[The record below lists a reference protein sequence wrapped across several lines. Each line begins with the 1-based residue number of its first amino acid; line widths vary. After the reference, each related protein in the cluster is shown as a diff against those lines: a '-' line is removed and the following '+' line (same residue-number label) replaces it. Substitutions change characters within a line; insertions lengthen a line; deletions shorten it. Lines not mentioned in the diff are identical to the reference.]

1 MTHRRFHHGRAAL
14 VLTALLAAGSAGA
27 HDKWDLPSSTDCA
40 DDEAATCTELS
51 HGTRQTHD
59 LEGLSSAPDQDWM
72 VVETK
77 AGRSYEVRVSSANL
91 ALATST
97 CTGCVVVDR
106 VDSAGVVLTAG
117 EAPNGGGPANGGLTA
132 NSQVVRWVAG
142 SADQRD
148 WIRVIG
154 DLAFNLSANDQYD
167 VELLDTT
174 YFVPRWNQSGTQSTV
189 FLIQNASQAA
199 VNGSILFYSAAG
211 ALQHTQPFSV
221 PRNGLQVFGA
231 GSVPALAGGSGSAA
245 IVHTGG
251 YGALSG
257 KAVAL
262 EPATGF
268 TFDTPLNAVP
278 R

>member
-1 MTHRRFHHGRAAL
+1 MNPLRFRVGPTTV
-14 VLTALLAAGSAGA
+14 VLTALLTATTAAA
-27 HDKWDLPSSTDCA
+27 HDKWDLPGSTDCA
-40 DDEAATCTELS
+40 DDEAATCTELW
-51 HGTRQTHD
+51 HGARQTHD
-59 LEGLSSAPDQDWM
+59 LEGLASAPDQDWM

-77 AGRSYEVRVSSANL
+77 AGHSYEVRVTGSNL
-91 ALATST
+91 ALQAPA
-97 CTGCVVVDR
+97 CIACVTVDR
-106 VDSAGVVLTAG
+106 VDGSGAVLTAG
-117 EAPNGGGPANGGLTA
+117 QAPNGAGPANSGATA
-132 NSQVVRWVAG
+132 NSQVVRWMAG
-142 SADQRD
+142 PADQRN
-148 WIRVIG
+148 WIRVVG

-189 FLIQNASQAA
+189 FLIQNASQAT
-199 VNGSILFYSAAG
+199 VDGNILFYSAAG
-211 ALQHTQPFSV
+211 ALLHTQPISI
-221 PRNGLQVFGA
+221 PRNGLQVFAA
-231 GSVPALAGGSGSAA
+231 GSVPALAGVSGSAA

-268 TFDTPLNAVP
+268 TFDTPLLPVP

>member
-1 MTHRRFHHGRAAL
+1 MTHLRFRVGPTTV
-14 VLTALLAAGSAGA
+14 VLTAFLAAATAAA
-27 HDKWDLPSSTDCA
+27 HDKWDLPGSTDCA
-40 DDEAATCTELS
+40 DDESATCTELW
-51 HGTRQTHD
+51 HGARQTHD

-77 AGRSYEVRVSSANL
+77 AGRSYEVRVTGSNL
-91 ALATST
+91 ALQAPA
-97 CTGCVVVDR
+97 CIACVTVDR
-106 VDSAGVVLTAG
+106 VDGSGALLTAG
-117 EAPNGGGPANGGLTA
+117 QAPNGAGPANSSATA
-132 NSQVVRWVAG
+132 NSQVVRWIAG
-142 SADQRD
+142 PADQRD
-148 WIRVIG
+148 WIRVVG

-189 FLIQNASQAA
+189 FLIQNASQATVA
-199 VNGSILFYSAAG
+199 GSVLFYDAGG
-211 ALQHTQPFSV
+211 ALVHTQPISIA
-221 PRNGLQVFGA
+221 RNGLQVFGA
-231 GSVPALAGGSGSAA
+231 GSVPALAGVSGSAA

-268 TFDTPLNAVP
+268 TFDTPFQAVP